1 MRLILKLIK
10 FCLVGFSGLIIDFGT
25 TYILKEKLR
34 LNKYLSNIIGFI
46 LAASSNYILN
56 KIWTF
61 SNNESDILKQF
72 SLFISIAIIGL
83 IINNIIIYALT
94 KRFNLNFYVSK
105 MIAICIVTLWNFF
118 MNLYIT
124 F

>member
-1 MRLILKLIK
+1 MLLILKLIK

-34 LNKYLSNIIGFI
+34 LNKYLSNSIGFI

-61 SNNESDILKQF
+61 SNRESDILKQF